1 MTTYYRGPH
10 VLITDKV
17 FLVRGPRE
25 MRFRLELLHEACVA
39 CFPVSGRWW
48 SREWLRELRAFYGS
62 HEVVLYRSTDATV
75 FGQIRRGLLRAL
87 EAQQRRREQAA

>member
-1 MTTYYRGPH
+1 MTTFYRGPH

-25 MRFRLELLHEACVA
+25 MRFRLELLHDAGVA
-39 CFPVSGRWW
+39 CWPVGGRWW
-48 SREWLRELRAFYGS
+48 SRTDVCELRAFYGS
-62 HEVVLYRSTDATV
+62 HEVVLYRSKDAMV

-87 EAQQRRREQAA
+87 EAKQRRREQAA

>member
-1 MTTYYRGPH
+1 MTTFYRGPH

-17 FLVRGPRE
+17 FLVRGLRE
-25 MRFRLELLHEACVA
+25 MRFRLELLHEAYVA
-39 CFPVSGRWW
+39 CWPVGGLL
-48 SREWLRELRAFYGS
+48 SRTRLRELRAYYGS
-62 HEVVLYRSTDATV
+62 HEVVLFRSTDATV